1 MSAESDALRDALA
14 ATDPT
19 PEQKRLRDE
28 HERAE
33 NARREA
39 EREAEAKAKRDKDA
53 EAEAKRKKEAEEEAE
68 REAAAEAEAEA
79 LQAAQDEA
87 DAKAERDAEL
97 AAQREKEIEKRELQ
111 QFQFLTGGLDNAQ
124 VARWARGWEAERR
137 ESQIRQHDRLL
148 AKAAEEEREREAK
161 ELADAERER
170 QERQAADAER
180 LDIAWDPEATG
191 KKADRQ
197 VVKLAEAR
205 YDEALAHRNEE
216 LARQRTMQRLA
227 GQDGV
232 EFDGEPELESARVA
246 REAREAREAQVF
258 SPSAAQRLT
267 PSPEDQARAQ
277 RAAQREAREA
287 QIERDLVARAAM
299 VNMEWNAMPA
309 TAREAAQQR
318 RELDE
323 RERALGI
330 TPQGRDRDRS
340 IGIEM

>member
-1 MSAESDALRDALA
+1 MSAESDALRDALS

-19 PEQKRLRDE
+19 EEQKQLRAAYE
-28 HERAE
+28 LAGRILAE
-33 NARREA
+33 Q
-39 EREAEAKAKRDKDA
+39 EREAAEEAKKKMEAA
-53 EAEAKRKKEAEEEAE
+53 EEAKKKKEAEEEAD
-68 REAAAEAEAEA
+68 RVAAEEAEAEA

-148 AKAAEEEREREAK
+148 AKAAEEEREQEAK
-161 ELADAERER
+161 DLADAERER

-180 LDIAWDPEATG
+180 LDVDWDPDATG
-191 KKADRQ
+191 KAADRQ
-197 VVKLAEAR
+197 VVALSNAR
-205 YDEALAHRNEE
+205 FDEAIAKRDAEF
-216 LARQRTMQRLA
+216 AQRRTIQRLA
-227 GQDGV
+227 GRDEV
-232 EFDGEPELESARVA
+232 EFDGEGEPESARVA
-246 REAREAREAQVF
+246 REAREAQVF
-258 SPSAAQRLT
+258 TPSAAQRLAA
-267 PSPEDQARAQ
+267 SPDDQARAQ

-287 QIERDLVARAAM
+287 QITNDLMARAS
-299 VNMEWNAMPA
+299 VVGLDWNAMPA

-330 TPQGRDRDRS
+330 APQERGQDRS
-340 IGIEM
+340 IGIEI